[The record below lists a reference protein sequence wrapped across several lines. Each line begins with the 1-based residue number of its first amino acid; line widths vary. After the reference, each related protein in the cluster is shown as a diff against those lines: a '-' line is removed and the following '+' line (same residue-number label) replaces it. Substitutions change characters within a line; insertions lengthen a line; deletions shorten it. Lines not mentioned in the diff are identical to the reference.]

1 MTAPR
6 DILTFVRFGNH
17 HAAFL
22 GVHLV
27 GSVRDRAGGGA
38 EWISY
43 LGVDIRKMVWRGA
56 ADIDAAKA
64 ALIAHAGDWYE
75 AAHQPLAEGQGERIA
90 RMAGRADG

>member
-1 MTAPR
+1 MTEPR
-6 DILTFVRFGNH
+6 KILAFVPFGNH

-27 GSVRDRAGGGA
+27 GSVRDRPGGGA

-43 LGVDIRKMVWRGA
+43 LGVPLAQMRWHPAR
-56 ADIDAAKA
+56 DIDVAKD
-64 ALIAHAGDWYE
+64 ALIEHATDWYE

-90 RMAGRADG
+90 RQLREVP